1 MYEPFPGNYV
11 WNLSV
16 NICIGM
22 GGAIGEIDKANER
35 VREIA
40 KQGDDVGT
48 EAFFSSWISMADRIA
63 ELADEAE
70 AAGHYLSATEKYA
83 RATAYYVTAERMQS
97 RHYEPRKQAYRT
109 MLNTLQRMIVAGSLN
124 CERVEIPYGENHF
137 AALFVRGNGP
147 GPRPCV
153 VFCNGLDSVKEM
165 IYLTARDEFAKRGFS
180 CLMID
185 QPGVGEALRLGGL
198 HAIAESEQWAAAAW
212 IISKRARTST
222 VSALGSWAGHSA
234 DITLRALRHL
244 KNASGCASRG
254 APTTIG
260 ANCNAAALRKRAIGR
275 CLTIGIMSCGSS
287 ARTALESFVA
297 YAPKMSL
304 VGVVDKITV
313 PFLITHGANDRQ
325 IPVAD
330 AHQSYNEAVNSPLR
344 ELKIFSQREGGIE
357 HVSAD
362 NMEPARSY
370 IADWI
375 ARGFQKCDVRSAVNR
390 PDHPVAQR
398 LRRDPKAKAARLTM
412 NFLIQPRQ
420 GSSSS

>member
-1 MYEPFPGNYV
+1 VYEPFPGNYV

-40 KQGDDVGT
+40 KQGDDAGT

-198 HAIAESEQWAAAAW
+198 HAIAESEQWAAAALDYLETRKDVDR
-212 IISKRARTST
+212 KR
-222 VSALGSWAGHSA
+222 LGIMGWSLGGYYAP
-234 DITLRALRHL
+234 RAAAFEKRFRLCV
-244 KNASGCASRG
+244 AW
-254 APTTIG
+254 G
-260 ANCNAAALRKRAIGR
+260 ANHNWGELQRRRLAKEGDRPVPHYWDHVMWVFGKD
-275 CLTIGIMSCGSS
+275 SV
-287 ARTALESFVA
+287 ESFMA

-304 VGVVDKITV
+304 VGVVDKIAV

-375 ARGFQKCDVRSAVNR
+375 A
-390 PDHPVAQR
+390 QR
-398 LRRDPKAKAARLTM
+398 FSEM
-412 NFLIQPRQ
+412 
-420 GSSSS
+420 

>member
-40 KQGDDVGT
+40 KQGDDAGT

-109 MLNTLQRMIVAGSLN
+109 MLNTFQRMIVAGSLN

-153 VFCNGLDSVKEM
+153 IFCNGLDSVKEM
-165 IYLTARDEFAKRGFS
+165 IYLTTRDEFARRGVS
-180 CLMID
+180 CLMVD

-198 HAIAESEQWAAAAW
+198 HAIAESERWAAAALDYLETRKDVDR
-212 IISKRARTST
+212 KR
-222 VSALGSWAGHSA
+222 LGMMGWSLGGYYAP
-234 DITLRALRHL
+234 RAAAFEKRFQLCV
-244 KNASGCASRG
+244 AW
-254 APTTIG
+254 G
-260 ANCNAAALRKRAIGR
+260 ANHNWGELQRRRLAKEGDRPVPHYWDHVMWVFGKD
-275 CLTIGIMSCGSS
+275 SV
-287 ARTALESFVA
+287 ESFMA

-304 VGVVDKITV
+304 VGVVDKIAV

-330 AHQSYNEAVNSPLR
+330 ADQSYNEAVNSPLR
-344 ELKIFSQREGGIE
+344 ELKIFTQREGGIE

-362 NMEPARSY
+362 NVEPARSY

-375 ARGFQKCDVRSAVNR
+375 A
-390 PDHPVAQR
+390 QR
-398 LRRDPKAKAARLTM
+398 FSEM
-412 NFLIQPRQ
+412 
-420 GSSSS
+420 

>member
-40 KQGDDVGT
+40 KQGDDAGT

-70 AAGHYLSATEKYA
+70 AAGHYLSATKKYA

-198 HAIAESEQWAAAAW
+198 HAIAESEQWAAAALDYLETRKDVDR
-212 IISKRARTST
+212 KR
-222 VSALGSWAGHSA
+222 LGIMGWSLGGYYAP
-234 DITLRALRHL
+234 RAAAFEKRFRLCV
-244 KNASGCASRG
+244 AW
-254 APTTIG
+254 G
-260 ANCNAAALRKRAIGR
+260 ANHNWGELQRRRLAKEGDRPVPHYWDHVMWVFGKD
-275 CLTIGIMSCGSS
+275 SV
-287 ARTALESFVA
+287 ESFMA

-304 VGVVDKITV
+304 VGVVDKIAV

-375 ARGFQKCDVRSAVNR
+375 A
-390 PDHPVAQR
+390 QR
-398 LRRDPKAKAARLTM
+398 FSEM
-412 NFLIQPRQ
+412 
-420 GSSSS
+420 